1 MVDDVLDLEFVFVVG
16 VGGTELAELLGQP
29 ETFTDVFWRDKVLC
43 YLDGRV
49 HIPHLKYS
57 QTKDNHV
64 TTLHSSLMT
73 DHHNKFLTHKTE
85 IIKKVGLFYVDGHP
99 TSSQFFSLQFKGSSK
114 V

>member
-85 IIKKVGLFYVDGHP
+85 IIKKVGLLTDECKIKFG
-99 TSSQFFSLQFKGSSK
+99 SFS
-114 V
+114 